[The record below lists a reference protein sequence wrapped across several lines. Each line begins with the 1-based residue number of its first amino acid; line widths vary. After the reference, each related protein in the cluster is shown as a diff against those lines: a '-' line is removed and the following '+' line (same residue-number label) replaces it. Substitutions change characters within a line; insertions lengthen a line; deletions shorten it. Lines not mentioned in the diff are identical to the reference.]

1 MPPPK
6 LFCDKTHFIWKPNV
20 CLIRAKNNYN
30 LAATETTTSLFNY
43 AKEKRVLKCLSGDVK
58 RFPGLSVS
66 YECDSSTITPF
77 GSQEESK
84 GSRDGNPRKRL
95 CPRPSHQAPWRQCWV
110 QHCLQCFTPERRR
123 GQGRTGCTPAV
134 YFSLAQNTFIRKL
147 KSGKKLKCS
156 GYG

>member
-43 AKEKRVLKCLSGDVK
+43 AKEERVLKCLSGDVK
-58 RFPGLSVS
+58 RFPGVSVS

-77 GSQEESK
+77 GSQEEK
-84 GSRDGNPRKRL
+84 QR
-95 CPRPSHQAPWRQCWV
+95 QPWRESEK
-110 QHCLQCFTPERRR
+110 TPLPSPLPP
-123 GQGRTGCTPAV
+123 GPLAAV
-134 YFSLAQNTFIRKL
+134 LGTTLAPVLHARAEAGPGPNRMHTRSVFL
-147 KSGKKLKCS
+147 SGSEYIHKETRVREET
-156 GYG
+156 